1 VPDSQVDLPELVS
14 LMIRLADG
22 ERFDADTPLLST
34 GILDS
39 FAVQELLVMVEEH
52 YGASIPVEELGVDNA
67 DTPAQLADLIQAYR

>member
-1 VPDSQVDLPELVS
+1 MDLPELVS
-14 LMIRLADG
+14 LIGPLADG
-22 ERFDADTPLLST
+22 ERFDAETPLLST

-39 FAVQELLVMVEEH
+39 FAIQELLVVVEER